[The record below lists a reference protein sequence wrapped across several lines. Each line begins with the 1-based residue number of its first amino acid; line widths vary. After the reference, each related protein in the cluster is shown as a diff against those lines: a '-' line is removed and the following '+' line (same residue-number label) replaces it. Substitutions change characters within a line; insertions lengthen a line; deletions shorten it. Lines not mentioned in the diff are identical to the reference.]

1 MSVDWGL
8 CYGYASCLDDE
19 AIHAEADADAK
30 PNLMPVKAEKA
41 STLEKD
47 TEFRCMAH
55 KMGSEMIRSD
65 LYTRSNKS
73 TKVILIR
80 ALSVAKIVKEE
91 GQINPSLNSK
101 NNGE

>member
-1 MSVDWGL
+1 M
-8 CYGYASCLDDE
+8 
-19 AIHAEADADAK
+19 
-30 PNLMPVKAEKA
+30 PNPMPVKADKA